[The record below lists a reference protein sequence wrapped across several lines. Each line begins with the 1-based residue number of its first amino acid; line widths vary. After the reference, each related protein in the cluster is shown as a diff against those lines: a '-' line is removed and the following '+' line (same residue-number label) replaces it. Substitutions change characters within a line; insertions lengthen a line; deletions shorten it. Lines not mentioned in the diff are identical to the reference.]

1 MEEYT
6 YINALGR
13 SKVICADGYVWNSN
27 CHDQPHMEYHTL
39 FLDGT
44 STVEG
49 TCRLCGK
56 RSSMY
61 PICLHHCNE
70 QGNGKKVKRFS
81 LIQNLLKKLEG
92 DYACN

>member
-1 MEEYT
+1 MYT
-6 YINALGR
+6 YINTLGR
-13 SKVICADGYVWNSN
+13 SKVICADGYAWNSN
-27 CHDQPHMEYHTL
+27 CHDQPHMEYTSL

-44 STVEG
+44 SIVEG

-61 PICLHHCNE
+61 PICSHNCD
-70 QGNGKKVKRFS
+70 GKKVKRFS
-81 LIQNLLKKLEG
+81 LIRNLSKKLED